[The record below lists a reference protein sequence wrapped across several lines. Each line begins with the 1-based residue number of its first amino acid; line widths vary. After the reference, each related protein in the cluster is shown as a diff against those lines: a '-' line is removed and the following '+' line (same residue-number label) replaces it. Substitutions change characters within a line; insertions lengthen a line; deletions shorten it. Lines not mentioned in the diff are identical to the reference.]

1 MNNNNKKIKMTVREL
16 KQIINEIITEE
27 LSLLEQASTTST
39 SLSTTT
45 PVKSGSAATT
55 QITKDIEKTIRN
67 AEKIAMS
74 PTVQQINKKSTEASA
89 GLTSAL
95 NEPDPVKRVQRLNKA
110 AQDLQTAAAQAT
122 GVAKAT
128 GTTGATGIT
137 GTSTRTTASSTVSR

>member
-1 MNNNNKKIKMTVREL
+1 MSNSKKIKMTVHKL
-16 KQIINEIITEE
+16 KEIINQIINEEILI
-27 LSLLEQASTTST
+27 LEQASTTST
-39 SLSTTT
+39 SLAQTQAVGS
-45 PVKSGSAATT
+45 SSAATA
-55 QITKDIEKTIRN
+55 QVTKDIEKTIRN

-74 PTVQQINKKSTEASA
+74 PTVDKINKQSSEASA
-89 GLTSAL
+89 GLASAL

-110 AQDLQTAAAQAT
+110 AQDLQNAAAQAT